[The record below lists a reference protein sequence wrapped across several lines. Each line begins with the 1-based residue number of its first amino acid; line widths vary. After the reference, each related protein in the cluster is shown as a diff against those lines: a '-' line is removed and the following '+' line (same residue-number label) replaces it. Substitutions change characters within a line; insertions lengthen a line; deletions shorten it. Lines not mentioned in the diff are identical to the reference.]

1 MKKEEL
7 DSLRPTIRMAL
18 EKASNY
24 CAYQERCQKE
34 VRNKLYELKLDA
46 DDVEEVLYLLIKED
60 FLNEERYS
68 KLYCRSKFNQNGWG
82 KNKITQKLKLNN
94 ISERNISTGLKEINS
109 EAYYQHLEKVIK
121 KKRDSIIEKNHWTKK
136 NKIIQHAMQK
146 GFEFELI
153 KEFI

>member
-7 DSLRPTIRMAL
+7 ENLRPTLKIAL
-18 EKASNY
+18 EKGSSY

-34 VRNKLYELKLDA
+34 VRNKLYELKLDS

-68 KLYCRSKFNQNGWG
+68 KLYCRSKFNQKGWG
-82 KNKITQKLKLNN
+82 KNKIIQKLKLNN
-94 ISERNISTGLKEINS
+94 ISERNIQTGLKEIKS
-109 EAYYQHLEKVIK
+109 SDYYARLEKIIK
-121 KKRDSIIEKNHWTKK
+121 KKKESLTDKNQWTRK
-136 NKIIQHAMQK
+136 NKIIQHALQK

-153 KEFI
+153 KEFL